1 MRWLKVSNINVENEK
16 DISVNLTCKANNLMI
31 ISGILFIGFAL
42 LLFLLY
48 EVFYSIKL
56 FVTIFSSIL
65 VGLIFLSIL
74 FSSLS
79 NFISYNYRD
88 NKDKLYKNNKAR
100 NLLLMLSYSFLWG
113 FIGLSFIFLMILL
126 ILK

>member
-1 MRWLKVSNINVENEK
+1 MSNINVDNEK
-16 DISVNLTCKANNLMI
+16 EISVNLMCKANNLMLI
-31 ISGILFIGFAL
+31 NGILFIGFAL

-48 EVFYSIKL
+48 EVFFSIKL

-65 VGLIFLSIL
+65 VGLIFLSVL

-88 NKDKLYKNNKAR
+88 NKDKLYKNNKVR
-100 NLLLMLSYSFLWG
+100 NLFLILSYSFLWG
-113 FIGLSFIFLMILL
+113 FLELSFIFLMILL

>member
-1 MRWLKVSNINVENEK
+1 MSNINVENEK
-16 DISVNLTCKANNLMI
+16 EISVNLTCKANNLMI
-31 ISGILFIGFAL
+31 VCGSLFIGFAL

-48 EVFYSIKL
+48 EVFYGIRL

-65 VGLIFLSIL
+65 VGLIFLSIF

-79 NFISYNYRD
+79 NFISHNYRD
-88 NKDKLYKNNKAR
+88 NKDKLYKNNKVR
-100 NLLLMLSYSFLWG
+100 SLFLILSYSFLWG
-113 FIGLSFIFLMILL
+113 YVGLSFIFLMILL

>member
-1 MRWLKVSNINVENEK
+1 MSNINVENEK

-65 VGLIFLSIL
+65 VGVIFLSIL

-88 NKDKLYKNNKAR
+88 NKDKVYKNN
-100 NLLLMLSYSFLWG
+100 
-113 FIGLSFIFLMILL
+113 
-126 ILK
+126 

>member
-1 MRWLKVSNINVENEK
+1 MSNINVENEK
-16 DISVNLTCKANNLMI
+16 EISVNLICKANNLMFTG
-31 ISGILFIGFAL
+31 GILFIGFVL
-42 LLFLLY
+42 IIFLLY
-48 EVFYSIKL
+48 EMFYSIRL

-65 VGLIFLSIL
+65 VGIIFLSIF

-88 NKDKLYKNNKAR
+88 NKDKLYKNNKVR
-100 NLLLMLSYSFLWG
+100 SLFLILSYSFLWG

>member
-1 MRWLKVSNINVENEK
+1 MSNINVENEK
-16 DISVNLTCKANNLMI
+16 GISVNLTCKANNLMI
-31 ISGILFIGFAL
+31 ISSILFIGFAL

-65 VGLIFLSIL
+65 VGLIFLSVL

-113 FIGLSFIFLMILL
+113 FVGLSFIFLMILL

>member
-16 DISVNLTCKANNLMI
+16 GISVNLTCKANNLMI

-65 VGLIFLSIL
+65 VGLIFLSVL

-113 FIGLSFIFLMILL
+113 FVGLSFIFLMILL

>member
-1 MRWLKVSNINVENEK
+1 MSNINVENEK
-16 DISVNLTCKANNLMI
+16 GISVNLTCKANNLMI

-65 VGLIFLSIL
+65 VGLIFLSVL

>member
-1 MRWLKVSNINVENEK
+1 MSNINVDNEK
-16 DISVNLTCKANNLMI
+16 EISVNLTCKANNLMLI
-31 ISGILFIGFAL
+31 NGILFIGFAL

-48 EVFYSIKL
+48 EVFFSIKL
-56 FVTIFSSIL
+56 FVTIFSCIL

-88 NKDKLYKNNKAR
+88 NKDKIYKNNKVR
-100 NLLLMLSYSFLWG
+100 NLFLILSYSFLWG
-113 FIGLSFIFLMILL
+113 FLGLSFIFLMILL

>member
-1 MRWLKVSNINVENEK
+1 MSNINVDNEK
-16 DISVNLTCKANNLMI
+16 EISVNLTCKANNLMLI
-31 ISGILFIGFAL
+31 NGILFIGFAL

-48 EVFYSIKL
+48 EVFFSIKL

-79 NFISYNYRD
+79 NFISYNYHD
-88 NKDKLYKNNKAR
+88 NKDKLYKNNKVR
-100 NLLLMLSYSFLWG
+100 NLFLILSYSFLWG
-113 FIGLSFIFLMILL
+113 FLGLSFIFLMVLL

>member
-1 MRWLKVSNINVENEK
+1 MSNINVENEK
-16 DISVNLTCKANNLMI
+16 EISVNLMRKANNLMFTG
-31 ISGILFIGFAL
+31 GILFIGFVL
-42 LLFLLY
+42 IIFLLY
-48 EVFYSIKL
+48 EMFYSIRL

-65 VGLIFLSIL
+65 VGFIFLSIF
-74 FSSLS
+74 FSSFS

-88 NKDKLYKNNKAR
+88 NKDKLYKNNKVR
-100 NLLLMLSYSFLWG
+100 SLFLILSYSFLWG

>member
-1 MRWLKVSNINVENEK
+1 MSNINVENEK
-16 DISVNLTCKANNLMI
+16 GISVNLTCKANNLMI

-88 NKDKLYKNNKAR
+88 NKDKLYKNNKTR

>member
-1 MRWLKVSNINVENEK
+1 MF
-16 DISVNLTCKANNLMI
+16 TG
-31 ISGILFIGFAL
+31 GILFIGFVL
-42 LLFLLY
+42 IIFLLY
-48 EVFYSIKL
+48 EMFYSIRL

-65 VGLIFLSIL
+65 VGFIFLSIF

-88 NKDKLYKNNKAR
+88 NKDKLYKNNKVR
-100 NLLLMLSYSFLWG
+100 SLFLILSYSFLWG

>member
-1 MRWLKVSNINVENEK
+1 MSNINVENEK
-16 DISVNLTCKANNLMI
+16 GISVNLTCKANNLMI

-65 VGLIFLSIL
+65 VGLIFLSVL

-113 FIGLSFIFLMILL
+113 FVGLSFIFLMILL

>member
-1 MRWLKVSNINVENEK
+1 MSNINVENEK
-16 DISVNLTCKANNLMI
+16 EISVNLTCKANSLML
-31 ISGILFIGFAL
+31 ISGIVFIGFVL

-48 EVFYSIKL
+48 EVFYSIRL

-79 NFISYNYRD
+79 NFISHNYRD

-100 NLLLMLSYSFLWG
+100 NLFLVLSYSFLWG
-113 FIGLSFIFLMILL
+113 FLGLSFIFLMILL